1 MPVIAGGAACTA
13 CIDACICTAPGGST
27 EACACTGS
35 AWCGSIVVGA
45 CAAEVAL
52 PTATATAKPALWG
65 GGAHAKAIDA
75 AGALPAASHGGAR
88 TEDK

>member
-1 MPVIAGGAACTA
+1 MPAIAGGAACT
-13 CIDACICTAPGGST
+13 ACICTAPGGST

-35 AWCGSIVVGA
+35 VWCGSTVVGA
-45 CAAEVAL
+45 CAAVVAL
-52 PTATATAKPALWG
+52 PTAKPALSG

-75 AGALPAASHGGAR
+75 AGALPAAFHVGAR